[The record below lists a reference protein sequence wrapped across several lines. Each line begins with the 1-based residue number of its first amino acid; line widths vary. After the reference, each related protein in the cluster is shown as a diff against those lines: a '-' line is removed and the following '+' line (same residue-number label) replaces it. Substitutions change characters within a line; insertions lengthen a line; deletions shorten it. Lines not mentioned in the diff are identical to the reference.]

1 MEDLLIMDTPLQSE
15 YLSLSNKYLGKSHPL
30 WVENIMNTMID
41 ITARLQQ
48 IMHLLQY
55 LKLIIN
61 QVITARTLIVPRMSL
76 M

>member
-30 WVENIMNTMID
+30 WVENIMKTMID